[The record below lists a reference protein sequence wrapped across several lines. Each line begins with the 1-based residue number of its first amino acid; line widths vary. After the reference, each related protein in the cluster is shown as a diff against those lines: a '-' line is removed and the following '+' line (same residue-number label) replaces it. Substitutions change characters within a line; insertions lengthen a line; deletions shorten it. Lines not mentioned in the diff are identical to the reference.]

1 MRKFLALI
9 ILFAFMVI
17 FSNPDTISGA
27 NQPQKSPE
35 VSSGGPKA
43 YFSETSWDFG
53 RIPLNCGVSH
63 IFWLK
68 NVGTDTLKIL
78 SVKPG

>member
-9 ILFAFMVI
+9 ILLTFIVI
-17 FSNPDTISGA
+17 FSNPDITSGA
-27 NQPQKSPE
+27 NQPQRTSE

-53 RIPLNCGVSH
+53 RTPLNCGLSH